1 MDYDYR
7 KIISNFFILI
17 SIFLKINFIDNLIKL
32 LMKRL
37 FIDLK
42 WFLINSNIFFKFSCI
57 N

>member
-1 MDYDYR
+1 MDYDYM
-7 KIISNFFILI
+7 KIIGNFFILI

-42 WFLINSNIFFKFSCI
+42 WFLIKSNIFFKFSCI